1 MMKRE
6 TAPVIL
12 LMIVA
17 LCCFAS
23 RPRAAQSNALSI
35 VTIQSATL
43 PDLIVRQVV
52 TVAGDDKKLRAHIV
66 NTGGADA
73 GGCNL
78 TLYYHRAGQVV
89 KRGTYIP
96 PILKGKDLWVEV
108 NNENPLAAASSISL
122 RVDDPDRIKESN
134 ELNNSYKFK

>member
-1 MMKRE
+1 MKRE
-6 TAPVIL
+6 AALVMM
-12 LMIVA
+12 LMTVA

-23 RPRAAQSNALSI
+23 RQSIAQSNALP
-35 VTIQSATL
+35 VAVLQPATL
-43 PDLIVRQVV
+43 PDLVIRQVV
-52 TVAGDDKKLRAHIV
+52 TVTGDDKKLRAHIV

-78 TLYYHRAGQVV
+78 TLYYHRSGQIV

-96 PILKGKDLWVEV
+96 PMPKGKDIWVDV
-108 NNENPLAAASSISL
+108 NNENSLAAASSISL
-122 RVDDPDRIKESN
+122 RVDDPDRVRESN